1 MNLKVPPNES
11 EQGRAAII
19 RLEHFEGA
27 VAAAE
32 ETLKK
37 ARLQLVTE
45 RMRYAADRPIT
56 EAERLA
62 LVEHVRTGGALCC
75 HVGLEWLRTKLP
87 EPWARAINGWAYDKS
102 SCSPCTDVGRKE
114 RTERVRNITTEEL
127 LRHMG
132 EDR

>member
-19 RLEHFEGA
+19 RLEFFEDA

-37 ARLQLVTE
+37 AQFQLATE
-45 RMRYAADRPIT
+45 RMRYAADRPLT
-56 EAERLA
+56 EAERLT

-75 HVGLEWLRTKLP
+75 YVGLEWLRTKLP
-87 EPWARAINGWAYDKS
+87 EPWAQAINGWAYDKS
-102 SCSPCTDVGRKE
+102 SCSPCTDVEREE
-114 RTERVRNITTEEL
+114 RTERVRNITTEEI

-132 EDR
+132 ED